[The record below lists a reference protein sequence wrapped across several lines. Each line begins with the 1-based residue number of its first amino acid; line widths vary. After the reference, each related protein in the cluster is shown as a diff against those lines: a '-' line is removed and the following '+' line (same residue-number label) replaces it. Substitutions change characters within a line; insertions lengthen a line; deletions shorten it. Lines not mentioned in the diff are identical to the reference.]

1 MKNVLYVTYFM
12 PDCLNSRQG
21 FESLASFIKFSK
33 QSNLNDVNVSFGV
46 YRWRFERNCD
56 KVEATERRFTKLGS
70 HEVLANIDLP

>member
-1 MKNVLYVTYFM
+1 MFYMSHISCQIVLI
-12 PDCLNSRQG
+12 PDKDLNHK
-21 FESLASFIKFSK
+21 LHLLNFSK